1 MSSMTMRQTAN
12 GSSIATRLMGGVA
25 IIALLAFGITAAVSY
40 WKSSNALL
48 ASAQGALE
56 SQAELEARRVEGSF
70 DAAYDT
76 ADNIAQ
82 TFLLE
87 RNEKVATRAVAD
99 KLMRTHLQA
108 HPEWLSVSTMW
119 EPNAFDGRDADFVR
133 ANGHDET
140 GRFMSYWAWDGS
152 TLVLEPLR
160 DYEVPGAG
168 DWYRKP
174 RELKKAVFMEPY
186 TYEMGGKN
194 VLLTTISV
202 PVLNNGT
209 FLGTVSV
216 DFSLEG
222 LQEQISKLTP
232 MGQGRVE
239 LLSAKG
245 MVMASRKADEV
256 GKTRNDAV
264 TSAILNAIAQNKI
277 YSDFNANDEGMVEAY
292 VPLRVG
298 KTGETLALGVLVPRS
313 LLTAQARSQLFITVF
328 MGLLAAAAMCAAVFW
343 LLRLWVLRPLLDAG
357 RLASDVAQG
366 KLDTPMPVVGN
377 DEMGRLLGELRVMR
391 EQIQAVISAQ
401 HEMDRQHETDVIS
414 YRMNE
419 SAFPG
424 EYGAMVKGANQ
435 LVAGHIDTKMSI
447 IALASRYA
455 VGDFSQDMPD
465 LPGEKAEIT
474 QTMATIKRNLTGI
487 SGQIKRLAE
496 AANKG
501 DFSQRGDA
509 DRYEYDFREILSS
522 LNQLMQ
528 TADHGL
534 GEVSRVLHAI
544 AEGDL
549 TDHIDG
555 EYYGVFAQMRDDS
568 NATVEQLTSI
578 VGGIQSAVSSI
589 NAAASEIA
597 SGNDDLSRRT
607 EQQAASLEE
616 TAASMEELTAT
627 VRQNAENARQANQLA
642 QGATG
647 VATQGGEVVSQV
659 VTTMNAIEASSKKIA
674 DIITVI
680 DGIAF
685 QTNILALNAAV
696 EAARAGE
703 QGRGFAVVAGEV
715 RALAQRS
722 AGAAKEIKQLIEES
736 VDKVADGSSLVQQA
750 GTTMGEIVASV
761 QRVTDLMAE
770 ISAASQEQSS
780 GIEQVNL
787 TVTQMDETTQQ
798 NAALVEE
805 ATAAARSMVEQAR
818 QLANAVSVF
827 KVAKRG
833 ARTSAK
839 TASPMPA
846 SKPASSVSKP
856 AVAKPAPK
864 PVAAAKPVSKP
875 VVVAKPASAKPEPAK
890 PVAAEKPV
898 AKPASAPAPRA
909 EPASAR
915 PAPMAIS
922 SRRSAAA
929 ESDHWEEF

>member
-1 MSSMTMRQTAN
+1 MKWFQDLP
-12 GSSIATRLMGGVA
+12 IAKKLT
-25 IIALLAFGITAAVSY
+25 LAFVITGLLSLLLGSFAIWRMSLRNADVEDTEKNWVPAIVTLGNMRAQLSEFRISEVAQLEREGDAQEITAYAQRLDEA
-40 WKSSNALL
+40 WKKVGE
-48 ASAQGALE
+48 AQ
-56 SQAELEARRVEGSF
+56 
-70 DAAYDT
+70 AAYDAIEVASNAEEKALYEKFKAAKDAYYSAHLKMAKAI
-76 ADNIAQ
+76 ADNEFATARAISNSDSRTYRREMSEQLGTLIQFNEDGLAAKNENGRTIYKQ
-82 TFLLE
+82 SITVMSLGTALILVLSIFLGW
-87 RNEKVATRAVAD
+87 TI
-99 KLMRTHLQA
+99 
-108 HPEWLSVSTMW
+108 
-119 EPNAFDGRDADFVR
+119 VR
-133 ANGHDET
+133 AIM
-140 GRFMSYWAWDGS
+140 R
-152 TLVLEPLR
+152 PL
-160 DYEVPGAG
+160 D
-168 DWYRKP
+168 
-174 RELKKAVFMEPY
+174 
-186 TYEMGGKN
+186 
-194 VLLTTISV
+194 
-202 PVLNNGT
+202 
-209 FLGTVSV
+209 
-216 DFSLEG
+216 
-222 LQEQISKLTP
+222 
-232 MGQGRVE
+232 
-239 LLSAKG
+239 
-245 MVMASRKADEV
+245 
-256 GKTRNDAV
+256 
-264 TSAILNAIAQNKI
+264 
-277 YSDFNANDEGMVEAY
+277 
-292 VPLRVG
+292 
-298 KTGETLALGVLVPRS
+298 
-313 LLTAQARSQLFITVF
+313 
-328 MGLLAAAAMCAAVFW
+328 AAV
-343 LLRLWVLRPLLDAG
+343 
-357 RLASDVAQG
+357 RLAGDVAQG
-366 KLDTPMPVVGN
+366 KLDTAMPAVGN
-377 DEMGRLLGELRVMR
+377 DEMGRLLGELRAMR
-391 EQIQAVISAQ
+391 EQIQAVINAQ
-401 HEMDRQHETDVIS
+401 HEMDRQHEAGVIS

-424 EYGAMVKGANQ
+424 EYGAMVKGSNK
-435 LVAGHIDTKMSI
+435 LVAGHIDTKKSI

-568 NATVEQLTSI
+568 NATVDQLTSI

-805 ATAAARSMVEQAR
+805 ATAAARSMEEQAR
-818 QLANAVSVF
+818 QLANAVAVF

-839 TASPMPA
+839 TASANTTHKPAVKQEAAASPMPA

-864 PVAAAKPVSKP
+864 PIAAAKPVSKP
-875 VVVAKPASAKPEPAK
+875 VAVAKPASAKPEPAK

-898 AKPASAPAPRA
+898 TKPAPAPAPRA
-909 EPASAR
+909 EPAPVR

-922 SRRSAAA
+922 SRRNAAA
-929 ESDHWEEF
+929 DSDHWEEF